1 MERVHYYLHEMIHLL
16 LVLSGNDFT
25 VFAPTDIAFATA
37 TPILQ
42 PGTPNAKQLYQGN
55 DPFLFAWWHKWQQNF
70 ILFINIKIDSNDR
83 YIQHSQIVDD
93 YFYSHL
99 TLLYT
104 KFKAHGKDSSFWH
117 INLVEW
123 TLLV

>member
-1 MERVHYYLHEMIHLL
+1 MYLFYMERVHYYLHEMIHLL

-55 DPFLFAWWHKWQQNF
+55 DPFLFA
-70 ILFINIKIDSNDR
+70 
-83 YIQHSQIVDD
+83 
-93 YFYSHL
+93 
-99 TLLYT
+99 
-104 KFKAHGKDSSFWH
+104 
-117 INLVEW
+117 
-123 TLLV
+123 